1 MEEPRHLLERMP
13 LLSGPSR
20 TIGPEVP
27 LFDPASACQLRM
39 ELTLLLLVLGRC
51 PPHLMTSPFL
61 AEMLAARIPD
71 PGAEMMSCGLLT
83 SSKEPVPLH
92 HSSVSVLIRGFV
104 ADVGCQLLHR
114 NEEPGPVEAVF
125 KCPVDAEALSMPSRP
140 GCGGPASRP
149 SSRRRDR
156 AQELHGDALAG
167 GQSSFLLQQ
176 EEAGGDMFSCSLGN
190 LSPGEEA
197 MLTLSYTYELLL
209 EHDGAARY
217 VLPTVLHPR
226 YTPHATHPTGGM
238 GRTSPQEVPR
248 VLHGELPY
256 TLSLSA
262 MLQSPHSIH
271 CSPTAPSAPLA
282 IQPGT
287 TTAQVSLAQ
296 APPWDRDLELLV
308 YYAEPHKPSVVL
320 EARLPGAEPGDP
332 GPAVEEFAPGL
343 LFQHLWLW
351 V

>member
-1 MEEPRHLLERMP
+1 
-13 LLSGPSR
+13 
-20 TIGPEVP
+20 
-27 LFDPASACQLRM
+27 
-39 ELTLLLLVLGRC
+39 
-51 PPHLMTSPFL
+51 
-61 AEMLAARIPD
+61 
-71 PGAEMMSCGLLT
+71 
-83 SSKEPVPLH
+83 PLH

-226 YTPHATHPTGGM
+226 YTPHGWD
-238 GRTSPQEVPR
+238 
-248 VLHGELPY
+248 GENI
-256 TLSLSA
+256 T
-262 MLQSPHSIH
+262 
-271 CSPTAPSAPLA
+271 
-282 IQPGT
+282 PG
-287 TTAQVSLAQ
+287 
-296 APPWDRDLELLV
+296 
-308 YYAEPHKPSVVL
+308 
-320 EARLPGAEPGDP
+320 
-332 GPAVEEFAPGL
+332 GPAGPPRGAALHPEPKRHAAVAPQHPL
-343 LFQHLWLW
+343 LSNCPLSPLSYTARDHHCP
-351 V
+351 